1 MRQTHD
7 RTAEDRP
14 RWLKVDPDPVQLRI
28 APCSKR
34 SRPSRLTAVAFGQ
47 SW

>member
-1 MRQTHD
+1 MRQAHD

-14 RWLKVDPDPVQLRI
+14 RWPIVGPGPAQLRI